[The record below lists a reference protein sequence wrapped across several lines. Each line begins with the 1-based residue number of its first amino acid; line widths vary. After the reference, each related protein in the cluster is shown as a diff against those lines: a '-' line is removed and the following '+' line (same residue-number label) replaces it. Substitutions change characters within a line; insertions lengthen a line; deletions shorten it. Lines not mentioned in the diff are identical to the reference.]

1 MLGTRKI
8 ERVLSRKLLQAS
20 ETLQG
25 LFTEVELL
33 QRRRKKRVAQLRT
46 LQRRNRRPEG
56 LKITQDIVG
65 SSRPNLG
72 LRGSEVLCDVRKQN

>member
-56 LKITQDIVG
+56 LKIIQDIVG

-72 LRGSEVLCDVRKQN
+72 LPGSEVLCDVRKQN

>member
-8 ERVLSRKLLQAS
+8 EGVLSRKLLQAS

-33 QRRRKKRVAQLRT
+33 QRRRKRVAQLRA